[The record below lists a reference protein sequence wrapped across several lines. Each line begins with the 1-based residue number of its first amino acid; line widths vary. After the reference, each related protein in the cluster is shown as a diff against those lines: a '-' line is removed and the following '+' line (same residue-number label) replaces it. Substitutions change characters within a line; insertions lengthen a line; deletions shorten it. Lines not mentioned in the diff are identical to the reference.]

1 VSALANCCDARQK
14 TIQLKFQRQQIL
26 FAQQA
31 LRDLRQSD
39 DLAQS
44 LGEELREREI
54 LL

>member
-1 VSALANCCDARQK
+1 LR
-14 TIQLKFQRQQIL
+14 FQTKNNPAQIL

-44 LGEELREREI
+44 LGEELGEREI